1 MGSTVRNWGSVV
13 ALSGI
18 ILTSGLTTS
27 TVSTQAAVQEKVLSS
42 INNKSN
48 EEIIQEKMNRYNL
61 VSATSTLTK
70 QAEVQTNNQ
79 ENSTVSEI
87 KPDNDSTKLNSQG
100 KTGNSQADKTK
111 TKSNDV
117 STASTSKIT
126 VQEKKTVVATEPKVS
141 QQVSRG
147 SAEVDKLISRAMSL
161 QGVPYLWGGT
171 TRDGFDCSGFVQYV
185 FKASGVSLPRT
196 SFEQYKVGTPVS
208 RDQLKPGD
216 LVFFTTYK
224 PGASDVRIYIGG
236 GRTLGSASEGVG
248 IHSLSDSYWSKR
260 YIGARRVL

>member
-1 MGSTVRNWGSVV
+1 MRSSVRKWGSVV

-27 TVSTQAAVQEKVLSS
+27 TVSTQAAVQEKVFSS

-79 ENSTVSEI
+79 ENSTVSET

-100 KTGNSQADKTK
+100 KAENSQADKTK

-117 STASTSKIT
+117 
-126 VQEKKTVVATEPKVS
+126 
-141 QQVSRG
+141 
-147 SAEVDKLISRAMSL
+147 
-161 QGVPYLWGGT
+161 
-171 TRDGFDCSGFVQYV
+171 
-185 FKASGVSLPRT
+185 
-196 SFEQYKVGTPVS
+196 
-208 RDQLKPGD
+208 
-216 LVFFTTYK
+216 
-224 PGASDVRIYIGG
+224 
-236 GRTLGSASEGVG
+236 
-248 IHSLSDSYWSKR
+248 
-260 YIGARRVL
+260 